1 MKLSDVPRTL
11 IEIKDYP
18 GGEDVPAHKAKRVF
32 INGKEVLIEK
42 NGITV
47 DFGEDE
53 PTVVTLRIMPTELRF
68 NH

>member
-1 MKLSDVPRTL
+1 MNLSDVPRTL
-11 IEIKDYP
+11 IEIKDYA

-32 INGKEVLIEK
+32 INGSEVLVK
-42 NGITV
+42 SGGIDV
-47 DFGEDE
+47 SFGGDD